1 VSRSLSLYVHGLVL
15 EYYWQRASQKSEQG
29 HEVQGAGSLAW
40 PEVATAAMAVVRAL
54 EQLSHDSLGTDLHKY
69 NLKMRQLDFNVKV
82 SRLCDANQAFL
93 QKPEFHIQVN
103 AVQKGLIILD

>member
-1 VSRSLSLYVHGLVL
+1 LYVHGLVL